1 MNEEKFDTI
10 ISEDIIFK
18 GLVKFENTLRVRG
31 QIKGSVESSGELII
45 EPTGQMEADVLVNSL
60 IVQGQLRGNVEA
72 REKVEIGKTGVLIGD
87 IKTNQ
92 LSVEPG
98 AKFTGSCAM

>member
-31 QIKGSVESSGELII
+31 QIKGSIESNGELVI
-45 EPTGQMEADVLVNSL
+45 ESTGQVEADILVNS
-60 IVQGQLRGNVEA
+60 INIQGQLRGNIEA
-72 REKVEIGKTGVLIGD
+72 KEKVEIGKTGVLIGD

-98 AKFTGSCAM
+98 AKFIGSCAM

>member
-1 MNEEKFDTI
+1 MSEEKINTI

-18 GLVKFENTLRVRG
+18 GLLKFEHTLRVRG
-31 QIKGSVESSGELII
+31 QIKGSIESNGELVI
-45 EPTGQMEADVLVNSL
+45 EQTGQIEADVLVNSL
-60 IVQGQLRGNVEA
+60 SVQGELRGNVEA
-72 REKVEIGKTGVLIGD
+72 REKVDIGKTGVVIGD